1 MVRTDRIP
9 PHVFF
14 FVSAIFHYLGP
25 AFAALLFAHIAVL
38 GVMWL
43 RIASAAVVF
52 ALWRRP
58 WRLVWTPLNIAL
70 GVVLAGMNSSFY
82 EAIARL
88 PLSTVATIEFVGPVV
103 LAALGAR
110 TPRNIGA
117 FVLAM
122 AGAWI
127 LTDARLEGEPLG
139 YAFAFAN
146 ALLFVLYIVLG
157 HRIAADGATSGVDR
171 LAAAMLVA
179 AIVGLPIGIREAL
192 PAFLNGKLLLAG
204 IGVGISSSVIPYVC
218 DQIAMARLPRASF
231 ALLLSLLPASS
242 TLIGFLVLRQVPTIR
257 DAAGIVLV
265 AIGVAVHRAN
275 GVEVH

>member
-127 LTDARLEGEPLG
+127 LTDAGLEGEPLG